1 VLVLHMQISADHA
14 YFHIDSYD
22 KNLVIVSTALACLL
36 YFVCHSFI
44 PSLLGTRSQ
53 NWVLDR
59 RWHDKD
65 YGLVF

>member
-1 VLVLHMQISADHA
+1 VQVLHIQISADHA
-14 YFHIDSYD
+14 YFFIDNSYD
-22 KNLVIVSTALACLL
+22 KNLEIVSTALACLL

-59 RWHDKD
+59 RWHDS
-65 YGLVF
+65 VA